1 MAENPL
7 LAAID
12 RAVDI
17 MEKALD
23 RALGMVI
30 ESAMDEGHLRN
41 IIGYR
46 DPDELMM
53 SENGPAKLQALAVI
67 FHKDDEPVACPLCL
81 WIKHH
86 VERKA
91 KKGGV

>member
-41 IIGYR
+41 IIGVR
-46 DPDELMM
+46 NPDELTR
-53 SENGPAKLQALAVI
+53 EQFQALVAI
-67 FHKDDEPVACPLCL
+67 FHRDDEPILCPLCL
-81 WIKHH
+81 WIKQHA
-86 VERKA
+86 ERKKA
-91 KKGGV
+91 RGGV